1 MSTTLQTSRTASTR
15 RMVLA
20 TAGTFIVVLMAAAVA
35 LWAQLGT
42 VVFFEL
48 IAAGIRYCF

>member
-1 MSTTLQTSRTASTR
+1 MDTTIQSTR
-15 RMVLA
+15 NSGRRILLVSVSTFLVVLL
-20 TAGTFIVVLMAAAVA
+20 AGTVL

-42 VVFFEL
+42 AVFFEL